1 MLLLNPIN
9 PYAKNIYNYL
19 GVCMIMRNFNIK
31 VNDLEKNKSMSIT
44 NSIKHLIEM
53 FQFLDLRRFDQIIIS
68 KDVNIEINKIKK
80 SKLNKNS
87 SLYAKVITTIINDK
101 IHILLILNK
110 IFALTLIK
118 NEKDEFLYKNALHVF
133 HHELAHIHDYNKKI
147 DIFEKQML
155 GEKYYGME
163 AITFPLAE
171 ICWSE
176 YIANYVS
183 SSSTKVNSFPLVTA
197 QTLASLL
204 ISMGKEIKIKIMV
217 FKSNKNRKDVFDDIK
232 KDIEK
237 ILKTAAYLLGYL
249 HGLNITLAQLCEKAE
264 YIIEKSTFK
273 DTWIVMSHELS
284 VMRSLYPYAW
294 DNLRIYKKLAHCT
307 SSYYKRLGIT
317 LKEKESKELYFVVM

>member
-1 MLLLNPIN
+1 MTI
-9 PYAKNIYNYL
+9 KYL
-19 GVCMIMRNFNIK
+19 NIK
-31 VNDLEKNKSMSIT
+31 VKDLEENKSISISD
-44 NSIKHLIEM
+44 SIKHLIEI
-53 FQFLDLRRFDQIIIS
+53 FHFLDLRRFDQIIIS
-68 KDVNIEINKIKK
+68 NDVNIEINKIKK

-87 SLYAKVITTIINDK
+87 SIYAKVITTIIKDK

-118 NEKDEFLYKNALHVF
+118 NEKDEFMYKNALHVF

-147 DIFEKQML
+147 DIFEKQMIS
-155 GEKYYGME
+155 ERYSGMQ

-183 SSSTKVNSFPLVTA
+183 SSSTKANSFPLVTA

-204 ISMGKEIKIKIMV
+204 ISMGKELKIKIMV
-217 FKSNKNRKDVFDDIK
+217 FKSNKDRKDVFDDVK

-249 HGLNITLAQLCEKAE
+249 HGLNITLGELCDKAE
-264 YIIEKSTFK
+264 YIIDKSSFK
-273 DTWIVMSHELS
+273 DTWAMMNDELS
-284 VMRSLYPYAW
+284 IMRGLYPYAW
-294 DNLRIYKKLAHCT
+294 DNLSIYKKLANCT
-307 SSYYKRLGIT
+307 FFYYKRLGII
-317 LKEKESKELYFVVM
+317 LKENESKELYFVVM